1 MWIDVLAAALLA
13 VFVLSGALRGALASG
28 LALLGL
34 LAAYVAAALLAPGL
48 GPSLAEALELP
59 GVLGMGVAGALVF
72 LATFVALGLAG
83 ALARHLERRR
93 RGGAPRTPADRALG
107 AFFGG
112 LRGGLVALL
121 LGVLGYW
128 LQALQTLGGDTFLPA
143 PGPSAVA
150 AASRSLVET
159 TASALADTDTAA
171 GRLAVHAVA
180 RPAETFGAL
189 RGILDDP
196 RIGALRADGLFW
208 LAVERGDVR
217 GALNRVSFV
226 SIAYSDELRQ
236 RFAELGAVDEAAA
249 AHPDAFH
256 DAVEGALGE
265 VAPRIRNLRKD
276 PELQRLAEDPEV
288 VRLLQAGDTL
298 GLLRHPGFRRLVDRV
313 TATRAG

>member
-13 VFVLSGALRGALASG
+13 AFVLSGALRGALASG
-28 LALLGL
+28 LALLSL
-34 LAAYVAAALLAPGL
+34 LAAYAAAAILAPGL
-48 GPSLAEALELP
+48 GPALGEALELP
-59 GVLGMGVAGALVF
+59 GVLGVGAAGALVF
-72 LATFVALGLAG
+72 LGAFALAGLAG
-83 ALARHLERRR
+83 ALLRHLERRR
-93 RGGAPRTPADRALG
+93 RAGAPRTPADRALG

-128 LQALQTLGGDTFLPA
+128 LQALQALGGETLLPA

-150 AASRSLVET
+150 EASRSLVET
-159 TASALADTDTAA
+159 TAGALADIDTAA
-171 GRLAVHAVA
+171 GRMAVRAVA

-196 RIGALRADGLFW
+196 RIQALRDDGGFW
-208 LAVERGDVR
+208 LALERGDVR
-217 GALNRVSFV
+217 GALRRVSFLA
-226 SIAYSDELRQ
+226 IAYSGELRG
-236 RFAELGAVDEAAA
+236 RFAELGAVDAVAAA
-249 AHPDAFH
+249 DPGAFH
-256 DAVEGALGE
+256 DAMERALGE

-276 PELQRLAEDPEV
+276 PELQGLAEDPEV